1 MSSTRADETSQPI
14 SAVVL
19 AAGEGI
25 RLRPLTANRPK
36 PMLPA
41 GTQPILEHVLDAL
54 IDADITD
61 IHLVVGYK
69 GNRVR
74 SHFGPTY
81 REVPLTYH
89 TQTNQLGSGHALLQ
103 ARDGVDESFLLVNGD
118 QVIDSRIV
126 EKVSAAHGTAATL
139 SVVEGSQAADYGAV
153 KMPVLDG
160 DEITTFAEQPTSGEF
175 RLFNAGV
182 YALTQEIFEILENL
196 SADRGELPITDAIQ
210 ELVDDENYTV
220 TGVRTEHFWMDATHP
235 WDLLSLAR
243 ELLSRGWVAPRAT
256 DDDCYVA
263 ETANIH
269 PDATLVGPVV
279 VDSDAVVEAGAVVG
293 PYAAIGESVTV
304 GAGAVLRDV
313 VVDTDTAIGANT
325 TATELVVGQ
334 GCELGPALTASGGPA
349 DVVLNEEVYTDIDLG
364 GVIADRVEI
373 GGDATLEPGAL
384 IGPGVTVADGVVVRG
399 QIDAGSEVV
408 R

>member
-1 MSSTRADETSQPI
+1 MSSARADETNQPT

-54 IDADITD
+54 IDAGITD

-103 ARDGVDESFLLVNGD
+103 ARDGPSDAFLLVNGD

-126 EKVSAAHGTAATL
+126 EAVRTTHTDASAALA
-139 SVVEGSQAADYGAV
+139 VVEGPQAADYGAV
-153 KMPVLDG
+153 TLDG
-160 DEITTFAEQPTSGEF
+160 SEITTLTEQPAGGEF

-182 YALTQEIFEILENL
+182 YAFTPEIFETLEEL
-196 SADRGELPITDAIQ
+196 SVDRGELPITDALQALI
-210 ELVDDENYTV
+210 DDESHAV
-220 TGVRTEHFWMDATHP
+220 ASVRTDHFWMDATHP
-235 WDLLSLAR
+235 WDLLSLSRA
-243 ELLSRGWVAPRAT
+243 LLRRGWVDPPAV
-256 DDDCYVA
+256 DGGDCYID
-263 ETANIH
+263 ETANVH
-269 PDATLVGPVV
+269 SDATLVGPVV
-279 VDSDAVVEAGAVVG
+279 VDSDAVIEAGAVVG
-293 PYAAIGESVTV
+293 PYAAIGASATV

-313 VVDTDTAIGANT
+313 VIDTDTTVGPNT
-325 TATELVVGQ
+325 TATELVAGQ
-334 GCELGPALTASGGPA
+334 GCDIGGAFTAAGGPA
-349 DVVLNEEVYTDIDLG
+349 DVVLEEQVYPDVDLG
-364 GVIADRVEI
+364 GVLADRVDV
-373 GGDATLEPGAL
+373 GGAATLEPGAL
-384 IGPGVTVADGVVVRG
+384 VGPDAVLGDGVVVSG